1 MDIPQSSINQ
11 QSGISIQHFAEGTEG
26 IMNSGMADLPR
37 DPHERLRDDV
47 RMLGGL
53 LGETLRLREAAGLY
67 ETVERVRA
75 LSKSGRAGSDRD
87 LDALADLLRGLPVE
101 SAVPVARAFSHF
113 LTLANIAE
121 QHHRVR
127 RRRQYLRDPHAAPQR
142 GSCDETFARLLSE
155 GIRPGALHAA
165 TTSMRVELVLT
176 AHPTAITRRTLIQK
190 HLRIAGALAR
200 QDRDDLTA
208 PERQEIVETI
218 RREIMAAW
226 ETDEIRARRPTPVDE
241 AIAGLLIF
249 EQTLW
254 DAVPRFLRSLD
265 ASLTR
270 ATGSP
275 LPLDAAPLRFGSWM
289 GGDRDGNPTVTP
301 RVTHLA
307 CGVAR
312 WMAADLYEREVA
324 ALRSELSVT
333 PAIPELRARANGAR
347 EPYRAVLREVRDRL
361 RATRDHFGGEL
372 TRAEL
377 LKGDVPPS
385 GRSAPYLSAAEFI
398 EPLHL
403 CYRSLV
409 DTGQHVIAAGRLTD
423 LLRRTAAFG
432 LTLVRLDIRQHA
444 ERHAAALD
452 AITRWRREGSYLEWD
467 EPQRRAYLSAALR
480 GAAPL
485 VPLDFAADA
494 DVMDVVATF
503 RLAGQLHPESLGAY
517 VISMAQAPSDVLAV
531 EAFQAHSKHRL
542 RIVPLFERVDDL
554 GAAPGTLRDLLGIA
568 EYRDR
573 ICGSQEVMIG
583 YSDSAK
589 DGGRLAANWALYR
602 AQESIVEVCRDAG
615 VELTLFHGRGGSIS
629 RGGGPTYLANQ
640 SQPPGSVHGRLRATE
655 QGEMIQAQFG
665 LPEIATRTLE
675 LYTTATLAA
684 TLETHEP
691 PSPQWRPVMD
701 RLAETARTV
710 YREVVY
716 DNPQFVEYFRTAT
729 PEVELGVVPIGSR
742 PVRRTQ
748 DGGVDSLRA
757 IPWVFAWTQTR
768 LLLPSWL
775 GTGEALNAGLGQ
787 GEEDVL
793 RQMYEQ
799 WPFFRS
805 TLDLIAMVLA
815 ETDSRIAAEYDRR
828 LVPLD
833 LQPIGTDLRQ
843 RLDSTIKSVL
853 TVMGKERLLT
863 ENVVLRRSIEVR
875 NPYVYPINLVQ
886 IELLRRLR
894 EEGHDDPQLTNAFQV
909 TVNGIAAG
917 MRNTG

>member
-1 MDIPQSSINQ
+1 MTD
-11 QSGISIQHFAEGTEG
+11 A
-26 IMNSGMADLPR
+26 PR

-47 RMLGGL
+47 RLLGGL
-53 LGETLRLREAAGLY
+53 LGETLRLREGAALY

-75 LSKSGRAGSDRD
+75 LSKSGRAGGESD
-87 LDALADLLRGLPVE
+87 LDALADLLRALPVE

-142 GSCDETFARLLSE
+142 GSCDETFARLMSH
-155 GIRPGALHAA
+155 GVTADALHAA

-190 HLRIAGALAR
+190 HLRIADALSR

-208 PERQEIVETI
+208 PERQEVVETL
-218 RREIMAAW
+218 RREVMASW

-270 ATGSP
+270 ATGRP

-312 WMAADLYEREVA
+312 WMAADLYEREIA
-324 ALRSELSVT
+324 ALRAELSMT
-333 PAIPELRARANGAR
+333 PATKELQTRANGAR

-361 RATRDHFGGEL
+361 RATRDHFGGQL
-372 TRAEL
+372 ARAEL
-377 LKGDVPPS
+377 LKGDATP
-385 GRSAPYLSAAEFI
+385 GKAAPYLSVADLR
-398 EPLHL
+398 EPLQL

-409 DTGQHVIAAGRLTD
+409 ETGQQVIADGRLTD

-432 LTLVRLDIRQHA
+432 VTLVRLDLRQHA
-444 ERHAAALD
+444 ARHAAALD
-452 AITRWRREGSYLEWD
+452 AITRHRGDGAYLEWD
-467 EPQRRAYLSAALR
+467 EAKRQAYLTAALR
-480 GAAPL
+480 GSAPL
-485 VPLDFAADA
+485 VPDDLEADD
-494 DVMDVVATF
+494 DVRDVVATF
-503 RLAGQLHPESLGAY
+503 RLAGLLDPESLGAY

-542 RIVPLFERVDDL
+542 RVVPLFERVDDL
-554 GAAPGTLRDLLGIA
+554 GAAAGTLRELLAIP
-568 EYRDR
+568 EYRRR
-573 ICGSQEVMIG
+573 IGTEQEVMIG

-589 DGGRLAANWALYR
+589 DGGRLAANWALYL
-602 AQESIVEVCRDAG
+602 AQESIVDVCREAN
-615 VELTLFHGRGGSIS
+615 VQLTLFHGRGGSIS
-629 RGGGPTYLANQ
+629 RGGGPTYLAIQ
-640 SQPPGSVHGRLRATE
+640 SQPPGSVDGRLRVTE

-684 TLETHEP
+684 TLEVAAQP
-691 PSPQWRPVMD
+691 DPRWRPVMD
-701 RLAETARTV
+701 RLARVARGV
-710 YREVVY
+710 YREVVH
-716 DNPQFVEYFRTAT
+716 DNPRFVEYFRKAT

-742 PVRRTQ
+742 PARRTE

-775 GTGEALNAGLGQ
+775 GTGEALSAALER
-787 GEEDVL
+787 GELEVL
-793 RQMYEQ
+793 REMYEH

-815 ETDSRIAAEYDRR
+815 ESDARIAAEYDRR
-828 LVPLD
+828 LVPPD
-833 LQPIGTDLRQ
+833 LQPVGTDLRR
-843 RLDSTIKSVL
+843 RLEATIHSVL
-853 TVMGKERLLT
+853 TTTGKERLLT

-894 EEGHDDPQLTNAFQV
+894 EEGHDDPQITNAFQV